1 MNEYNERILKNVL
14 QDYRE
19 EQDKELL
26 REIEEAA
33 NNPLYQ
39 LREGEAEEFAKKY
52 VNAGKKK
59 KKGMVFI
66 KAASIL
72 LVLVIGLSFI
82 PINVEG
88 HRSTIAELIA
98 NYVSSEFIAVGNED
112 VLLTYEGKYVP
123 SWIPEGY
130 RVESVK
136 NLNSN
141 QSIIFVNSDSNMI
154 IYKEHPSGSK
164 MKIDGENNINV
175 QDIEINGYKGIF
187 AEKDGMQRVVF
198 ATEDSILY
206 ISCDDPEIDLIGFA
220 KKIEKR

>member
-130 RVESVK
+130 KVESVK
-136 NLNSN
+136 NLNDK

-187 AEKDGMQRVVF
+187 AEKDGIQRIIF